1 MPHTRSAAK
10 RHRQSEDR
18 RIRNKDRLT
27 ELKSIKKRIVRAVH
41 DGQKAEAETLY
52 REVTKALDQAA
63 SRKTIHKNAA
73 ARTKSRLAKA
83 ISATTAPVAKT
94 GIKPVKAVKADKP
107 VAAAKASAPKAAA
120 KSAPKAS
127 ANK

>member
-73 ARTKSRLAKA
+73 SRTKARLAKA

-94 GIKPVKAVKADKP
+94 GLKPVKAVKA
-107 VAAAKASAPKAAA
+107 AAAPKAAVKA
-120 KSAPKAS
+120 APKAS
-127 ANK
+127 AKK

>member
-73 ARTKSRLAKA
+73 SRTKARLAKA

-94 GIKPVKAVKADKP
+94 GLKPVKAVKA
-107 VAAAKASAPKAAA
+107 AAAPKAAA
-120 KSAPKAS
+120 VKAAPKAS
-127 ANK
+127 AKK

>member
-73 ARTKSRLAKA
+73 SRTKARLAKA
-83 ISATTAPVAKT
+83 ISATTAPVVKT
-94 GIKPVKAVKADKP
+94 GIKPVKAVKA
-107 VAAAKASAPKAAA
+107 AAAPKAAA
-120 KSAPKAS
+120 AKAAPKAS
-127 ANK
+127 AKK